1 MTDKSDIDKEK
12 QKEKEELVK
21 FYNSWTTAFEEFS
34 EYALGKFKYLRL
46 DDTWAQRILIVL
58 LIDHVKLT
66 SSPEIFEKVKSYIYS
81 VLEEDIFYNYLQT
94 DDKSKPLISN
104 NVVKLIIDNDK
115 KPKKNN

>member
-12 QKEKEELVK
+12 EKEKEELVK
-21 FYNSWTTAFEEFS
+21 FYNSWTTAFDEFS

-66 SSPEIFEKVKSYIYS
+66 SPPEIFEKIKSYIYS
-81 VLEEDIFYNYLQT
+81 VLDEDIFYNYLQT
-94 DDKSKPLISN
+94 DDKSKPIKSN

-115 KPKKNN
+115 KNN